1 MLRLH
6 EVLLSVGKFHKPLL
20 ELGILLLVDRQRRLL
35 LEILLLLWLVLLRDL
50 AQIIHALVQ
59 VEQCLVRVIKVFL
72 GVLLLELQALLLVL
86 PFNLLLLFDGRDVRF
101 RILLHLYLIHSPQGL
116 HRVENPV
123 LSLTLLEPFEEHIN
137 LATIGVQLLHC

>member
-20 ELGILLLVDRQRRLL
+20 ELGVLLLVCRKWRLL
-35 LEILLLLWLVLLRDL
+35 LEILLLWLVLLRDL
-50 AQIIHALVQ
+50 AQIIHTLVQ
-59 VEQCLVRVIKVFL
+59 VKQCLVRVIKVFL

-123 LSLTLLEPFEEHIN
+123 LPLALLEPLEEHIN